1 MSCVEHFLEA
11 SNNTIFLKETD
22 VVLNFLSYSYT
33 IVYFSRELQKRV
45 KKKLAWKNENKLSMI
60 DSESVLNIFAGLE
73 TSLDSKIQIF
83 QGTALSSLVKV
94 LKKHESTAELN

>member
-1 MSCVEHFLEA
+1 
-11 SNNTIFLKETD
+11 
-22 VVLNFLSYSYT
+22 
-33 IVYFSRELQKRV
+33 
-45 KKKLAWKNENKLSMI
+45 MI

-94 LKKHESTAELN
+94 F